1 MGNIFMIKTTPN
13 FKMGGI
19 VLMILAFSAL
29 EAFAGGT
36 GLPWDGPIDKISKGL
51 SGPVAFLFAMGG
63 MIVLGIRW
71 VYGGEM
77 GSLTQKLLSTVAGVS
92 LLVFAIDFVAGLF
105 GVSAALIAQ

>member
-1 MGNIFMIKTTPN
+1 MTLF
-13 FKMGGI
+13 
-19 VLMILAFSAL
+19 VSILNYIQNVN
-29 EAFAGGT
+29 
-36 GLPWDGPIDKISKGL
+36 LPTKVGSC
-51 SGPVAFLFAMGG
+51 SVAMGG